1 LQKARD
7 SSMCI
12 WETFQDIRGNIP
24 TVQDAT
30 KSSWKD
36 LALTYRNGI
45 LTKTTSVNF
54 AEIKFL

>member
-7 SSMCI
+7 SSMYT
-12 WETFQDIRGNIP
+12 WETFQVIRGNTP
-24 TVQDAT
+24 TVQDAM
-30 KSSWKD
+30 KLSWKD

-45 LTKTTSVNF
+45 LTKITSASF